1 VKLLDRWKVLISG
14 ISLLPMA
21 GSTLAQAGHLS
32 LADANWQPNDK
43 LQPPVFADTLNAP
56 DTVNIYAAHRSHR
69 SHRSHSSHSSH
80 YSGSGGYSAPR
91 YYSPPATSTRSYS
104 APSASSSTSS
114 SNSLYQ
120 SSGTTSGT
128 SSSTSK
134 RRATNEQKSNLVTRV
149 QTALM
154 VRQYYQ
160 GTIDGVMGKATRG
173 ALMAFQMDSGL
184 TVNGRMDTPSL
195 NALGIKIP

>member
-1 VKLLDRWKVLISG
+1 MKLLDRWKVLISG
-14 ISLLPMA
+14 ISLLPVA
-21 GSTLAQAGHLS
+21 STTLAQAGHLS

-43 LQPPVFADTLNAP
+43 LQPRYSP
-56 DTVNIYAAHRSHR
+56 IRSMRQTPSTSMQHIAR
-69 SHRSHSSHSSH
+69 TAHRSHSSHSSH

-91 YYSPPATSTRSYS
+91 YYSPPATSTQSYS
-104 APSASSSTSS
+104 TPSASSSAPSR
-114 SNSLYQ
+114 NSLYQ
-120 SSGTTSGT
+120 SSDTTNGATSGT
-128 SSSTSK
+128 SKS
-134 RRATNEQKSNLVTRV
+134 RATNEQKNDLVTRV

-160 GTIDGVMGKATRG
+160 GPIDGVMGKATRG

-184 TVNGRMDTPSL
+184 TINGQMDTPSL

>member
-1 VKLLDRWKVLISG
+1 
-14 ISLLPMA
+14 M
-21 GSTLAQAGHLS
+21 H
-32 LADANWQPNDK
+32 
-43 LQPPVFADTLNAP
+43 
-56 DTVNIYAAHRSHR
+56 
-69 SHRSHSSHSSH
+69 
-80 YSGSGGYSAPR
+80 
-91 YYSPPATSTRSYS
+91 TRSYS
-104 APSASSSTSS
+104 APSSSSSTSN

-120 SSGTTSGT
+120 SSGTTTRGT

-134 RRATNEQKSNLVTRV
+134 SRATNEQKNNLVTRV

-154 VRQYYQ
+154 MRQYYQ